1 MIARDTVCDV
11 EMGGGSNKVRR
22 LLGFATR
29 EVRETRALRRQIGL
43 TRALTTRIRA
53 NLELGHVRDAIAA
66 LEREVA
72 ELRERPVGPGE
83 EVVQRLGGVER
94 QAGALAQESAGLRA
108 DLEAAHDRLQHVDA
122 RLQRADTELGAVA
135 DRLQDLR
142 EVIATTAWAATLP
155 STGVLVSVIMPTRNR
170 AGLLPQAIASVR
182 AQTHT
187 AWELIVVDHGSEDD
201 TARVLE
207 GIDDERIRV
216 VRVDREDGQGV
227 GEALNAGLAIASGE
241 LIAYLDDDNRMLP
254 HWLAA
259 VVWGFAEHP
268 GADVLYGARLL
279 QLDDRGI
286 PDVHLL
292 PWDRRSIERF
302 NIADQNVTAHR
313 AGLAEAVYDG
323 TLLSATDWDFLLRT
337 TEHKPP
343 LRLPVLAVAYRRD
356 APGRVTD
363 QPETRREYVRVQ
375 QRVLRRRPL
384 RVLGVNA
391 MFPLVT
397 ETYIHDELHALEQQ
411 GAQLAWFRA
420 QPAPAPMPVSQPVY
434 DDIDEA
440 VREFDPDLLMV
451 YWLDYA
457 AGELE
462 RLERIGRP
470 FGVRAHSFDR
480 YPELAERLAAHP
492 LCLGVWTYPR
502 SPFAEMGTHAL
513 VPIFSSVDRLP
524 EPAAE
529 RDVIASM
536 SAGLPKKDWPLL
548 FDAFGRLSGHDRRIV
563 VGVTLGYE
571 HVPGEL
577 AALAAACPDPP
588 LLQINLVR
596 EQALA
601 LLMRT
606 SVLVYTLLPE
616 VGFAMPM
623 SVVEGLSAGCCV
635 VLPDRPECREF
646 AGPGFRGYRTADDI
660 VRHVLEVRA
669 GGPAIDAE
677 REANRA
683 WAGERFCDP
692 ELGRRFHA
700 ELLAAMDDMRARAM
714 GFPLPSLT
722 GARDRAQAMRASAA
736 ISLA

>member
-1 MIARDTVCDV
+1 V
-11 EMGGGSNKVRR
+11 
-22 LLGFATR
+22 
-29 EVRETRALRRQIGL
+29 
-43 TRALTTRIRA
+43 
-53 NLELGHVRDAIAA
+53 
-66 LEREVA
+66 
-72 ELRERPVGPGE
+72 
-83 EVVQRLGGVER
+83 
-94 QAGALAQESAGLRA
+94 
-108 DLEAAHDRLQHVDA
+108 
-122 RLQRADTELGAVA
+122 
-135 DRLQDLR
+135 
-142 EVIATTAWAATLP
+142 
-155 STGVLVSVIMPTRNR
+155 
-170 AGLLPQAIASVR
+170 
-182 AQTHT
+182 
-187 AWELIVVDHGSEDD
+187 
-201 TARVLE
+201 
-207 GIDDERIRV
+207 
-216 VRVDREDGQGV
+216 GV
-227 GEALNAGLAIASGE
+227 GAALNAGLAVASGA
-241 LIAYLDDDNRMLP
+241 LIAYLDDDNAMLP

-259 VVWGFAEHP
+259 VVWAFAEHP
-268 GADVLYGARLL
+268 AADVLYGARLM

-292 PWDRRSIERF
+292 PWDRRSLERF
-302 NIADQNVTAHR
+302 NISDQNVTAHR
-313 AGLAEAVYDG
+313 AGLAGTTYDP
-323 TLLSATDWDFLLRT
+323 TLRSATDWDFLLRM
-337 TEHKPP
+337 TEHKAP

-356 APGRVTD
+356 APNRSTDRPDARVD
-363 QPETRREYVRVQ
+363 YVRVQ
-375 QRVLRRRPL
+375 QRALRRRPL

-411 GAQLAWFRA
+411 GARLAWFRA

-462 RLERIGRP
+462 RLERLGRP

-480 YPELAERLAAHP
+480 YPDLAERLAAHP

-502 SPFAEMGTHAL
+502 SPFAEMGTHTL

-524 EPAAE
+524 EPAPE

-548 FDAFGRLSGHDRRIV
+548 FEAFGRLSGHDRRVV
-563 VGVTLGYE
+563 VGVTVGHE
-571 HVPGEL
+571 EVPGEL

-588 LLQINLVR
+588 RVQLNLVR
-596 EQALA
+596 EETHA

-606 SVLVYTLLPE
+606 SVLVYTLRPE

-623 SVVEGLSAGCCV
+623 SVVEALCAGCCV

-683 WAGERFCDP
+683 WGRERFCDP

-700 ELLAAMDDMRARAM
+700 ELLAAMDDMRAAAM
-714 GFPLPSLT
+714 GLPLPSLT
-722 GARDRAQAMRASAA
+722 GAGDTAQAERASAA